1 MLPVSE
7 HYFVSVSGT
16 NLLHQWLHPLM
27 QLQHFSNI
35 ASCMHMQCVSLFC
48 YYYLLSALITQ
59 LAATIDCTNSPSNGH
74 SHFGLQLHAW
84 ICGGTL
90 VYSVRSAGTY
100 QPLISSWP
108 HCLQCGHYLEWPF
121 IIFHITPL
129 LYCFRCCQ
137 FLSII
142 LFQWVVLIY
151 CINGFTFDA
160 VAALL
165 QYCLV
170 HAHAMCIIILLGD
183 PYEKLLSHRWHVFLA
198 LSCLM

>member
-16 NLLHQWLHPLM
+16 DLLHQWLHPLM

-35 ASCMHMQCVSLFC
+35 ASCMHMQCMSLFC
-48 YYYLLSALITQ
+48 YYYWLSALITQ

-100 QPLISSWP
+100 QPLITSWP
-108 HCLQCGHYLEWPF
+108 HCLHCGHYLEWPF

-142 LFQWVVLIY
+142 LFQSVILMY
-151 CINGFTFDA
+151 CINGFT
-160 VAALL
+160 LWCSL
-165 QYCLV
+165 QHFSKIASCMHMQCVSLFCLV
-170 HAHAMCIIILLGD
+170 IPM
-183 PYEKLLSHRWHVFLA
+183 K
-198 LSCLM
+198 SCLVISDMYF